1 MILSVACPTQSW
13 CEEAVSVD
21 ELCLQATRSPNL
33 TQAQA
38 EGADLHGLQR
48 DVRAVGG

>member
-1 MILSVACPTQSW
+1 M
-13 CEEAVSVD
+13 D
-21 ELCLQATRSPNL
+21 ELRLQATRSPNL

-48 DVRAVGG
+48 DVSVVGGRGQRV